1 MMQRL
6 HQVKGHPVGVGA
18 FEALRVELYSVGQVV
33 VQVRIRLLD
42 TGERLTQRDRTERRP
57 HDIQTQVYEE
67 PKREE
72 TIQGSDERHEENN
85 RLHPHAE
92 EEDSAA
98 DREQHNATL

>member
-1 MMQRL
+1 MQRL
-6 HQVKGHPVGVGA
+6 HQVKGHPVGVGT
-18 FEALRVELYSVGQVV
+18 FEDLRVELYSVGQVV

-42 TGERLTQRDRTERRP
+42 TGECLTQRDRMERRP
-57 HDIQTQVYEE
+57 HDIQTQVHEE

-72 TIQGSDERHEENN
+72 TIQGSDERHEEND

>member
-1 MMQRL
+1 MQRL

-18 FEALRVELYSVGQVV
+18 FEDLRVELYSVGQVV
-33 VQVRIRLLD
+33 VQVRVRLLN
-42 TGERLTQRDRTERRP
+42 TGERLTQGDWLECRP
-57 HDIQTQVYEE
+57 HDIQTQVHEE

-72 TIQGSDERHEENN
+72 TIQGRDERHEENN